1 MENKSKKQTKMRGQL
16 SGKRFFNTEKQ
27 DLGRSRNRNRNLNND
42 VAGYE
47 AGRGL
52 VVDAAEGGVPH
63 LREPQAGARH
73 TDRTDCHRG

>member
-1 MENKSKKQTKMRGQL
+1 MRGQL
-16 SGKRFFNTEKQ
+16 SGKRCCFFNTEKQ
-27 DLGRSRNRNRNLNND
+27 DLGQSRNRNRNND

-52 VVDAAEGGVPH
+52 VADAAEGGVPH